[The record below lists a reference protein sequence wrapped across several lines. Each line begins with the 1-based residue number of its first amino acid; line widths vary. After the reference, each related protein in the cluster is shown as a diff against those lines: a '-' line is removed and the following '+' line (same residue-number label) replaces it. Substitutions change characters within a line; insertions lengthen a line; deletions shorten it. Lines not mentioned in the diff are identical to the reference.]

1 MSTTTDGTQAAGPD
15 VRLTDGF
22 RLLIDA
28 LKFNGVQTIYGV
40 VGIPVTD
47 LARLAQASGIRYIG
61 FRRGERGGGRRVP
74 DQEAGHLPDGVG
86 DRRHLRR
93 EGENIS
99 LIALRASMTS
109 TSAVVVRVAAD
120 AGADAGAPAS

>member
-1 MSTTTDGTQAAGPD
+1 MSTTTDSTPAAGPD

-47 LARLAQASGIRYIG
+47 LARIAQASGIRYIG
-61 FRRGERGGGRRVP
+61 FRREDSAGNAAAAAGFLTRRP
-74 DQEAGHLPDGVG
+74 G
-86 DRRHLRR
+86 
-93 EGENIS
+93 I
-99 LIALRASMTS
+99 
-109 TSAVVVRVAAD
+109 
-120 AGADAGAPAS
+120 